1 MNNDLKRARTND
13 EKHFRRTQILDSA
26 ELLFEEVGYESFSMA
41 NLAKTAGVVKGTLY
55 LYFRTREEVFLTLY
69 NQSLARWSEVFLS
82 RLKSAMSDH
91 DYACALYET
100 AMADG
105 SFVPLLARLEHVIEH
120 NVSIE
125 KLVKSKRS
133 FIQRVGFITN
143 ATESA
148 ISLNQTQAA
157 EVVRTMGVLLVGA
170 TRADQAPNLDGEEIP
185 ADVHS
190 LMDLFSSKNMF
201 VKNACRII
209 AAIRAE

>member
-1 MNNDLKRARTND
+1 MNNDIKRARTND

-125 KLVKSKRS
+125 KLVESKRS

-185 ADVHS
+185 ADVQS

>member
-1 MNNDLKRARTND
+1 MNNDLRRARTND

-125 KLVKSKRS
+125 KLVESKRS

-170 TRADQAPNLDGEEIP
+170 TRADQAPNLGGEEIP
-185 ADVHS
+185 ADVQS